1 MTFSENTKT
10 FFQSHL
16 TPFYF
21 YDIDLLKLTLQ
32 SAKSEIVKYEN
43 FHIHYAM
50 KANVNKK
57 ILQYVNN
64 YGFGADCVSGNE
76 IIAALEAGIAAE
88 KIVFAG
94 VGKTDSEI
102 LVALENNIFCFNVES
117 AQELEVINSLASG
130 LNKTAK
136 IALRLNPNINALTHK
151 YITTGTFDTK
161 FGINNNELQL
171 IFEKLTDLKNV
182 EIIGLH
188 FHIGS
193 QITDLS
199 VFEELTFA
207 INNSVSHFEQLGFNL
222 QHINVGGGLGI
233 DYQNPNEIPPFQ
245 QYFRIFAEKLQ
256 IRPAQQVHFELGRSL
271 VAQCGTLLT
280 KVLYTKQGFKNQFVV
295 VDAGFTELLRPA
307 LYNAFHYI
315 ENISS
320 NKKIVEYDVVGPIC
334 ESSDVFGRNI
344 PLNCT
349 ERGNLL
355 AIRSVGAYGE
365 VMSSRYNL
373 RTPAIAYY
381 SDEL

>member
-171 IFEKLTDLKNV
+171 IFEKLADLKNV

-245 QYFRIFAEKLQ
+245 QYLRIFAEKLH

-320 NKKIVEYDVVGPIC
+320 KKEIVEYDVVGPIC

>member
-171 IFEKLTDLKNV
+171 IFEKLADMKNV

-256 IRPAQQVHFELGRSL
+256 IRPTQQVHFELGRSL

-320 NKKIVEYDVVGPIC
+320 NKEIVEYDVVGPIC